1 MVSKDTSII
10 NEPSIPRTFR
20 LLAEYEKGGDS
31 YFTYGL
37 TDRKFSLIILYQI
50 NSNG

>member
-37 TDRKFSLIILYQI
+37 TDRKLINFII
-50 NSNG
+50 